1 MKEAVIILDMHT
13 LLASKQRLLCK
24 PLGVMI
30 NVNLCLYSISIYIY
44 SISISHD
51 MFLEV
56 CK

>member
-24 PLGVMI
+24 PPGVMI
-30 NVNLCLYSISIYIY
+30 NVNLCLYLY
-44 SISISHD
+44 ISISHD